1 MKAKKKGKIIESSQ
15 VHEKDTGSADVQI
28 ALLSE
33 RINAMLSHLKKHAKD
48 LQSKRG
54 LLAMVMKRKKLL
66 AYLKKENEDLRRTNA
81 EIMLQLSRLR
91 EYGIVNEELK
101 GLLDLKD
108 SSKFPLIP
116 ATIIS
121 KSISKSQ
128 GTITIN
134 AGLNQGVK
142 AGMPVITDKGL
153 VGIIYTTADNYSIAR
168 TLHNV
173 DLKIT
178 VKSERTREN
187 AVMKWNG
194 DWLVMTNVPKTYN
207 LKKGDR
213 IVTSDISSS
222 IPFPL
227 PVGLVYEVGNVQQGI
242 FNEKMIQEYVSAFR
256 KGDRFHDKRIWA
268 LVFFQ
273 MWYEEYVA

>member
-1 MKAKKKGKIIESSQ
+1 MIRFLVSIWENFKEYVVLVVLLAASLI
-15 VHEKDTGSADVQI
+15 
-28 ALLSE
+28 LLSQNNTQGIQ
-33 RINAMLSHLKKHAKD
+33 RVRSVAFGTFASVTSIFTDFFNISN
-48 LQSKRG
+48 
-54 LLAMVMKRKKLL
+54 
-66 AYLKKENEDLRRTNA
+66 LKKENEELRRTNA

-91 EYGIVNEELK
+91 EFGIVNEDLK
-101 GLLDLKD
+101 GLLALKD
-108 SSKFPLIP
+108 SSNFPLIS
-116 ATIIS
+116 ATIVS

-153 VGIIYTTADNYSIAR
+153 VGIIFTTADNYSIAR
-168 TLHNV
+168 TLNNV

-242 FNEKMIQEYVSAFR
+242 FNEVKVQSFVNFQKVENLFILGIV
-256 KGDRFHDKRIWA
+256 KDKEIDKIEFNT
-268 LVFFQ
+268 LNK
-273 MWYEEYVA
+273 